1 MVEPCFLKYIDCY
14 EDGIW
19 NDDKVPFISICS
31 SKSCPSDG
39 AYCGDIP
46 QCLNK
51 WRDQCFH
58 RQHMYETFTTY
69 YPSDEE
75 IANDW
80 IDRRIKRI
88 KEVPKKRYYYS
99 GQEML
104 DMLSDAADFDLR
116 KGSSTVD
123 DDLHSALEEI
133 RSQGYSISMKR
144 FKIILKKN
152 FKDYYS
158 TKFNA
163 LN

>member
-1 MVEPCFLKYIDCY
+1 
-14 EDGIW
+14 
-19 NDDKVPFISICS
+19 
-31 SKSCPSDG
+31 
-39 AYCGDIP
+39 
-46 QCLNK
+46 
-51 WRDQCFH
+51 
-58 RQHMYETFTTY
+58 MYETFTTY

-144 FKIILKKN
+144 FKIILKAIN
-152 FKDYYS
+152 DQMLFASRQDIIV
-158 TKFNA
+158 
-163 LN
+163 